1 MTVTTEQYL
10 REAAQQADADATELA
25 EFSEGVP
32 VDPDVADHMGAFE
45 EVALRFKDLDKPLNR
60 ELLERTLKEVR

>member
-10 REAAQQADADATELA
+10 REAALQSDSDATELA
-25 EFSEGVP
+25 EFNEGIP
-32 VDPDVADHMGAFE
+32 VDPDVAEHMGAFE
-45 EVALRFKDLDKPLNR
+45 EVALRFKDLDKPLDH